1 MIWIII
7 ITLLFLLLAWL
18 LLSPLEL
25 IIDTRIPVA
34 TIRWIG
40 VGKARMIYEKEEWWM
55 NVSILFFRR
64 KWALEK
70 IIFAEKKKKKH
81 TRQKQKKRMSSKI
94 FQKIFSVLRTFRV
107 RQWQITI
114 DSGDDIENAWL
125 YPLNFFPYM
134 KQHVYINFV
143 DENFLVL
150 TIRNIPWRMVY
161 AWIK

>member
-1 MIWIII
+1 
-7 ITLLFLLLAWL
+7 
-18 LLSPLEL
+18 
-25 IIDTRIPVA
+25 
-34 TIRWIG
+34 
-40 VGKARMIYEKEEWWM
+40 
-55 NVSILFFRR
+55 
-64 KWALEK
+64 
-70 IIFAEKKKKKH
+70 
-81 TRQKQKKRMSSKI
+81 MSSKI

>member
-7 ITLLFLLLAWL
+7 ITPLFLLLAWL

-34 TIRWIG
+34 AIRWIG
-40 VGKARMIYEKEEWWM
+40 VGKARVIYEKEEWWM

-70 IIFAEKKKKKH
+70 MIFAEKKKKKH

-94 FQKIFSVLRTFRV
+94 FQKIFSVLQTFRV

-150 TIRNIPWRMVY
+150 SIRNIPWRMVY